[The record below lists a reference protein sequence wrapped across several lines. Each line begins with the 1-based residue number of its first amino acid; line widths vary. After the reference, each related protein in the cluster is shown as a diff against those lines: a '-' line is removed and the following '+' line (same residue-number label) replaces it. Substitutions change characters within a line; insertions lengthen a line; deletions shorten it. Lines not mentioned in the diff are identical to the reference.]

1 MRGGISYTVQ
11 RFSKANNKY
20 MQLYDDKKP
29 SYVYYITNI
38 LQILMQIIYMARQ

>member
-29 SYVYYITNI
+29 SCVYYITNI
-38 LQILMQIIYMARQ
+38 LQILMQIIYMVRQ